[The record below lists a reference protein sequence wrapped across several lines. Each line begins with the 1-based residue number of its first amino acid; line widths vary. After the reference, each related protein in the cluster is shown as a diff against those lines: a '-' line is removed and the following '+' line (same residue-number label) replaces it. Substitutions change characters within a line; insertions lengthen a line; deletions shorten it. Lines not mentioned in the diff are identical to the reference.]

1 MQVIDGEI
9 GAIGGAARLDTQ
21 RGETLLSVLEIGD
34 RHLKEIV
41 LRDTLKPHVITGKRA
56 RLLLA
61 TGLSRGIITRPY
73 IAAVEVDGKKY
84 KSGPRLI
91 RGAIRVLLY
100 GAVSYFVLSRFSV
113 PLAVTACAGIAAYYA
128 KELVDL
134 VRF

>member
-9 GAIGGAARLDTQ
+9 GVIGGPARPDAQ

-34 RHLKEIV
+34 RHFKEIV
-41 LRDTLKPHVITGKRA
+41 LRDAFKAHVTTGKRV
-56 RLLLA
+56 RLLLG

-84 KSGPRLI
+84 KSGIATLRAVL
-91 RGAIRVLLY
+91 GAVLY
-100 GAVSYFVLSRFSV
+100 GALAYLVLSRIST
-113 PLAVTACAGIAAYYA
+113 PLALAAWAGIAAYYA

-134 VRF
+134 ARF